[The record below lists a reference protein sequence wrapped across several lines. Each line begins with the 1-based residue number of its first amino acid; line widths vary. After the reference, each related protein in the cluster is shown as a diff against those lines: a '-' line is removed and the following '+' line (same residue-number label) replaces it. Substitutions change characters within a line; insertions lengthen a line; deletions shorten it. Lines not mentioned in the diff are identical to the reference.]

1 MRLKSAPTTVPM
13 RYVRSMVEATVVHG
27 TPLEEVLAWA
37 GGISEEMLEVPRA
50 RVSLKQFSRL
60 YGAVTQL
67 LEDEG
72 AGLSACTV
80 PLGAVETMCRSGA
93 TANSLIECAEIL
105 AKVLNATLH
114 AIKVVFFVDQEG
126 MHIVLSETQRLEGD
140 RNSTYEVI
148 LLTLYAVLAWLFGQR
163 LPLASVDFPC
173 AAPRHLFEVR
183 ALFAGSIRFNQP
195 VGALHFSNDHA
206 AMQVVRAP
214 TEIPKFLRRAPGSL
228 IEALLTTGR
237 LTVEVRKCVHEG
249 LPQLLSLDDVAQQL
263 ALSPR
268 SLHRKLDAEGES
280 FQKIKD
286 ELRRDVAIHAL
297 TRTTTPIKQISVDV
311 GFADQASF
319 QRAFVQW
326 TGRPPGT
333 WRRMSASASVP
344 SRK

>member
-1 MRLKSAPTTVPM
+1 MVIRSAPVTVPM
-13 RYVRSMVEATVVHG
+13 RYIRGMVNAAVNYG
-27 TPLEEVLAWA
+27 TFQEEVLAWA
-37 GGISEEMLEVPRA
+37 GGISAEMLEVPRA

-60 YGAVTQL
+60 YGAVTKA

-80 PLGAVETMCRSGA
+80 PLGAVETLCRSGT

-105 AKVLNATLH
+105 AKALNVALH
-114 AIKVVFFVDQEG
+114 GIKVIFSVDREG
-126 MHIVLSETQRLEGD
+126 IHIVLSETQRLEGD

-148 LLTLYAVLAWLFGQR
+148 LLTLYATMAWLFGQR
-163 LPLASVDFPC
+163 LPLTSVDFPC
-173 AAPRHLFEVR
+173 PAPRHLFEVR

-228 IEALLTTGR
+228 IEALLTTGQ
-237 LTVEVRKCVHEG
+237 LTVEVRRKIHEG
-249 LPQLLSLDDVAQQL
+249 LPELLSLDDIAQQL

-268 SLHRKLDAEGES
+268 SLHRKLDAEGAS

-297 TRTTTPIKQISVDV
+297 TRTNTPIKQISVDV
-311 GFADQASF
+311 GFSDQASF

-333 WRRMSASASVP
+333 WRRMSASA
-344 SRK
+344 K